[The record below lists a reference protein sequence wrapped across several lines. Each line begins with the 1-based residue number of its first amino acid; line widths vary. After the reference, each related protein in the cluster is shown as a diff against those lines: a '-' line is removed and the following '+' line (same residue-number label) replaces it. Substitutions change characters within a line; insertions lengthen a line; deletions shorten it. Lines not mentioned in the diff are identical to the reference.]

1 MANPNK
7 KQVEQIT
14 DMEVDFT
21 CFLLGLAISFH
32 SFIVKLWV

>member
-21 CFLLGLAISFH
+21 SGIPTSARRLS
-32 SFIVKLWV
+32 